1 MNSGEKKIKKIRK
14 KKRERERREKRER
27 EERERSGGDDTRRSA
42 EQALEGEGVE

>member
-14 KKRERERREKRER
+14 KKREEKREEER
-27 EERERSGGDDTRRSA
+27 EREKRERSGGDDTRRSV

>member
-14 KKRERERREKRER
+14 KKRREERRRER
-27 EERERSGGDDTRRSA
+27 ERERSGGDDTRRSG

>member
-1 MNSGEKKIKKIRK
+1 MNSKIKKIRK
-14 KKRERERREKRER
+14 KKEKRREKKRERER